1 MERYAPT
8 AKDLAG
14 RDVVARSMVL
24 EVLEGRGCGPQADHV
39 FLKLDHLGEETLN
52 LRLPG
57 ILELSR
63 TFALVDPVKQPIPV
77 TPTCHYAMGGIPTQ
91 VSGQALTQDASGNDL
106 AIEGLYAAG
115 EAACVSVHGAN
126 RLGGNSL
133 LDLVVFGRAAGM
145 HIEEV
150 IKQGVDYD
158 VQTTSFGGMTPEQV
172 AELCL
177 AKIIYV
183 GQDANPLLK
192 EQALAYKDNIRQV
205 LVYYMKQA
213 IKSNHTT
220 IADKLHKAGH
230 SELTKLLEI

>member
-1 MERYAPT
+1 MDNKAE
-8 AKDLAG
+8 
-14 RDVVARSMVL
+14 
-24 EVLEGRGCGPQADHV
+24 
-39 FLKLDHLGEETLN
+39 
-52 LRLPG
+52 
-57 ILELSR
+57 
-63 TFALVDPVKQPIPV
+63 
-77 TPTCHYAMGGIPTQ
+77 
-91 VSGQALTQDASGNDL
+91 
-106 AIEGLYAAG
+106 
-115 EAACVSVHGAN
+115 
-126 RLGGNSL
+126 
-133 LDLVVFGRAAGM
+133 
-145 HIEEV
+145 

-172 AELCL
+172 AELAL

-220 IADKLHKAGH
+220 IANKLHQAGH